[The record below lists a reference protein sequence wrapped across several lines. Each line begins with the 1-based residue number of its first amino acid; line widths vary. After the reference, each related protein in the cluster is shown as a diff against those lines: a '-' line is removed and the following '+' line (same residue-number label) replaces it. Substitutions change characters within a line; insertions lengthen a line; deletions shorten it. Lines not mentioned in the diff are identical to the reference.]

1 MDAAINHFIEAGN
14 SDKAIQAAIGA
25 QQWKK
30 AQLILDQSDSP
41 SNAQYYRQ
49 IANHYNQTK
58 QFEAAAKMMIKVN
71 QSFESKVDDVESK
84 GTTVCINVDDR
95 GDSGSLAPL
104 TKCPF
109 FHYRIVQF
117 RKRLSCIYFSPKR
130 LKIIN
135 S

>member
-71 QSFESKVDDVESK
+71 AVLRAPTSSEKCGIESYVNYPSRTD
-84 GTTVCINVDDR
+84 
-95 GDSGSLAPL
+95 LY
-104 TKCPF
+104 PF
-109 FHYRIVQF
+109 
-117 RKRLSCIYFSPKR
+117 L
-130 LKIIN
+130 L
-135 S
+135 

>member
-71 QSFESKVDDVESK
+71 QSFESTGAKVD
-84 GTTVCINVDDR
+84 GLN
-95 GDSGSLAPL
+95 SGSKRGTGSKVGSKKGGL
-104 TKCPF
+104 K
-109 FHYRIVQF
+109 F
-117 RKRLSCIYFSPKR
+117 RA
-130 LKIIN
+130 
-135 S
+135 

>member
-58 QFEAAAKMMIKVN
+58 QFEAAAKMMIKVKLRVK
-71 QSFESKVDDVESK
+71 SKVDGPCRLDK
-84 GTTVCINVDDR
+84 TTRKKNKMN
-95 GDSGSLAPL
+95 GLL
-104 TKCPF
+104 
-109 FHYRIVQF
+109 VQKNLRRF
-117 RKRLSCIYFSPKR
+117 P
-130 LKIIN
+130 
-135 S
+135 

>member
-41 SNAQYYRQ
+41 SNGQYYRQ

-58 QFEAAAKMMIKVN
+58 QFEAAAKMMIKVYKRFGTN
-71 QSFESKVDDVESK
+71 LKWGPYRLIITRRSKDNKS
-84 GTTVCINVDDR
+84 TVFK
-95 GDSGSLAPL
+95 L
-104 TKCPF
+104 PF
-109 FHYRIVQF
+109 
-117 RKRLSCIYFSPKR
+117 
-130 LKIIN
+130 
-135 S
+135 

>member
-71 QSFESKVDDVESK
+71 HSLGRKWTIQSRSDVDRSIVGSKRVRLGPTSGLKWTVQSF
-84 GTTVCINVDDR
+84 
-95 GDSGSLAPL
+95 GSS
-104 TKCPF
+104 
-109 FHYRIVQF
+109 
-117 RKRLSCIYFSPKR
+117 RK
-130 LKIIN
+130 
-135 S
+135 